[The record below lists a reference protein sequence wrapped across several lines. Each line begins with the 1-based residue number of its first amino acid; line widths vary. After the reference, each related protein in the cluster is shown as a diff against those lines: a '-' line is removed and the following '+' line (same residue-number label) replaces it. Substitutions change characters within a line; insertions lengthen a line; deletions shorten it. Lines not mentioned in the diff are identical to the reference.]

1 MDMNDTQRQR
11 FQLPAEQQA
20 IRDKCFHPSGTFV
33 EFPIEDVETS
43 IPARFEKI
51 VGMCP
56 DRLAIKMGNRALT
69 YDELNKAANRIAWAI
84 LERCGERR
92 EPIALLFAHDIE
104 VVCAILGVLKA
115 GKFYIALDPSVP
127 LQRLAYIL
135 DETECSWILTNER
148 KLHLVRQLLGD
159 TRGMINID
167 ELPSSLPFEEPKIAV
182 SPDDLSTIT
191 YTSGSTGNPKGV
203 IETHRCRLHNV
214 MVFTNDP
221 HHICADDR
229 LSLIHSVSFASGEIQ
244 LYRALLNG
252 AALLPFDLRFDG
264 IERLASWLRE
274 EKITVCHLPVAVF
287 SELANLL
294 THDCSFP
301 DLRIVHLSGSPIT
314 RKHFEL
320 YKQVFASGSLLALH
334 MGSTETL
341 VICTAVVDAKF
352 KFPKEGTLAGYP
364 APDKHV
370 VLLDDAGKEAGRD
383 EVGEIAVK
391 SRYMPRGYWRVSQPD
406 RYRYL
411 PDLAGG
417 AEQIYMTGDLGR
429 MLPDGFMI
437 HLGRKDHMVKIRGYR
452 VNIGEAERVLAEHS
466 KVKNAAVIARD
477 LGSGEKSLI
486 GYLVPLAPPPPTV
499 SEINHFLRTRI
510 PDYMIPSIYVFL
522 DSLPLVN
529 GKLDRTRLPV
539 PELKRPQLAER
550 YVAPG
555 NLIERML
562 ERIWAEALGLD
573 CVGIHDNFF
582 DLGGH
587 SLTTTRVVSQVI
599 RQFRFELP
607 IKALFQSPTV
617 AEMAAI
623 IMQKETKWASED
635 ALNRML
641 SEVEAMTEEEAQKQL
656 AGESGRS

>member
-1 MDMNDTQRQR
+1 MGDSLNNGFR
-11 FQLPAEQQA
+11 LPPEQQA
-20 IRDKCFHPSGTFV
+20 ILDKCFHPSGTFV

-51 VGMCP
+51 VRMYP
-56 DRLAIKMGNRALT
+56 DRLAIKKGNRALT
-69 YDELNKAANRIAWAI
+69 YDQLNKEANRIAWAI
-84 LERCGERR
+84 LESCGKRS
-92 EPIALLFAHDIE
+92 EPIALLFDHDIE

-115 GKFYIALDPSVP
+115 GKFYIALDPSAP

-135 DETECSWILTNER
+135 DETECRWIVTHER
-148 KLHLVRQLLGD
+148 KSYLVRQL
-159 TRGMINID
+159 RGNARATLNID
-167 ELPSSLPFEEPKIAV
+167 ELPNSLPFEEPKIAV

-214 MVFTNDP
+214 MVFTNGQN
-221 HHICADDR
+221 HISAADR
-229 LSLIHSVSFASGEIQ
+229 LSLVHSVSFASGEIH
-244 LYRALLNG
+244 LYGSLLNG
-252 AALLPFDLRFDG
+252 AALFPFDLRSDG
-264 IERLASWLRE
+264 IKRLASWLRE
-274 EKITVCHLPVAVF
+274 EKITVCHLSVAVF

-294 THDCSFP
+294 THDGSFP

-320 YKQVFASGSLLALH
+320 YRQVFASDSFLGLH

-341 VICTAVVDAKF
+341 VISTAVVDAKF
-352 KFPKEGTLAGYP
+352 KFPNEGTLLGYP

-370 VLLDDAGKEAGRD
+370 VLLDDAGKEVGRG
-383 EVGEIAVK
+383 EVGEIVVK
-391 SRYMPRGYWRVSQPD
+391 SRYMPRGYWRRSQPERD
-406 RYRYL
+406 RHF
-411 PDLAGG
+411 PDPAGG
-417 AEQIYMTGDLGR
+417 AERTHMTGDLGR
-429 MLPDGFMI
+429 ILPDGFMI

-452 VNIGEAERVLAEHS
+452 VNIGEAESALAEFA
-466 KVKNAAVIARD
+466 KVKNAAVVARD
-477 LGSGEKSLI
+477 LGRGEMSLV
-486 GYLVPLAPPPPTV
+486 GYLVPHVSPSPTV
-499 SEINHFLRTRI
+499 NEINKFLRTRI
-510 PDYMIPSIYVFL
+510 PDYMIPSNYVFL

-529 GKLDRTRLPV
+529 GKVDRARLPV
-539 PELKRPQLAER
+539 PELKRPQLAEP

-555 NLIERML
+555 SLNERML

-587 SLTTTRVVSQVI
+587 SLIATRVVSQVI

-607 IKALFQSPTV
+607 IKALFESPTV

-623 IMQKETKWASED
+623 IMQNETKQASED
-635 ALNRML
+635 ALDRML
-641 SEVEAMTEEEAQKQL
+641 NEVEAMTEEEAQQL
-656 AGESGRS
+656 VAKETVS